1 MNDYFSL
8 ATIPNW
14 IICISLF
21 LLDYQ
26 KVIIV
31 FEFDLKLK
39 FVLKNQLT
47 CDEPINFKK
56 SFQLEMLLASS

>member
-1 MNDYFSL
+1 VNDYFSL

-14 IICISLF
+14 IICILLF

>member
-8 ATIPNW
+8 TTIPNW

-47 CDEPINFKK
+47 CDEPINFN
-56 SFQLEMLLASS
+56 FI